1 MEEERLKELAVLYK
15 KDTSRPLSKHQL
27 AMNEAAQALA
37 LDQPSLI
44 RKRQMLLDL
53 ARDRVIASG
62 FQFVKGK
69 SRSKKSSGSEE
80 EPAPKRRK
88 LSQDIR
94 EKRMKDLEQDISDLK
109 ERIGFKEKRIT
120 EKLNVHDYKRCDELK
135 EEVMEV
141 RKKLREAEREK
152 KGLAKASSRAVSY
165 RMQRQNSSSNESDKT
180 ITLAPSPSSDVFPQS
195 QSAPSSPPL
204 STGSS
209 LSGRQLSYSPV
220 EPDSSDADD
229 SEDYFSSQLS
239 QNLI

>member
-1 MEEERLKELAVLYK
+1 MEEERLKELAVIYK

-141 RKKLREAEREK
+141 RKKLREAERPCQGKQQGCVIPHATTE
-152 KGLAKASSRAVSY
+152 
-165 RMQRQNSSSNESDKT
+165 
-180 ITLAPSPSSDVFPQS
+180 F
-195 QSAPSSPPL
+195 
-204 STGSS
+204 
-209 LSGRQLSYSPV
+209 
-220 EPDSSDADD
+220 
-229 SEDYFSSQLS
+229 
-239 QNLI
+239 